1 MFGDQG
7 KIFTPFQGLNY
18 KAFCHELD
26 REVEAAEIWEIMFG
40 EKIFNDTLTFKCP
53 DPLCDAKLITRN
65 CFAYVEPEEASF
77 RLYPRSKHCYGCTYS
92 TMKRLSQKKKA
103 KNADMF
109 SNSMRTKRNNGAWL

>member
-1 MFGDQG
+1 MVSLADFSC
-7 KIFTPFQGLNY
+7 NY

-77 RLYPRSKHCYGCTYS
+77 RLYPRSKHSYGCTYS
-92 TMKRLSQKKKA
+92 TMKRPGKKKELNVNSRSFNNS
-103 KNADMF
+103 KLRKTQNAWM
-109 SNSMRTKRNNGAWL
+109 